1 MQGYRSRRVA
11 FPFVVGLLLAGL
23 AACSSGGPAASR
35 GGAPVVPPPTTGTL
49 PTPGSIANSPNPCT
63 LASAGELT
71 SATGVEFVDG
81 VAGTI
86 PGAGPSCEWNLVP
99 KEPTIDTHSGY
110 VLINFMPYGLDKAR
124 IVDAGKD
131 TTVAG
136 RAAIIGSGDSN
147 GVASIDAGGGT
158 VLRVEMTL
166 GPQVRE
172 FYEVL
177 TSDIIDDVA
186 AVAAGHL

>member
-1 MQGYRSRRVA
+1 MQAYWSRRIA
-11 FPFVVGLLLAGL
+11 FPTLVGLILVGSAS
-23 AACSSGGPAASR
+23 CSSGGPAASQS
-35 GGAPVVPPPTTGTL
+35 GQPVVPPRTSGTL
-49 PTPGSIANSPNPCT
+49 PTPGSIANSPDPCT
-63 LASAGELT
+63 LATAAELT
-71 SATGVEFVDG
+71 SASGVEFVDG
-81 VAGTI
+81 VPGTI

-110 VLINFMPYGLDKAR
+110 VLINFMPYGLEKAR

-186 AVAAGHL
+186 AVAGGHL